1 MWLLNILSFMLE
13 KSTLRQIFIWL
24 PTRVGSDRCME
35 NKNIEKSRAMSDPAS
50 KKNIPNISKKII
62 LVLNF
67 VTYFFTLLADAQLTF
82 SSSRHR
88 ERRDMRERASG
99 AFLKTVGVDDD
110 AVRKGIWH
118 AKLLQTSYYS
128 YLSHIYTFS
137 TALLAVCWRVERN
150 NNKIDNRVKDVWE
163 CWRWWWR
170 AGWKGAKKSWRARK
184 KIRRN
189 TPNSNI
195 YERFFSEQR
204 MLVSTYIYVWQKFNF
219 KFIFLC
225 HIFPFHFSHPRSSRR
240 SETHFSY
247 QNVLVYC

>member
-1 MWLLNILSFMLE
+1 MYGEQKYWKIESDERPSQQKEHSKHQQKNNFGV
-13 KSTLRQIFIWL
+13 KFCYIFLHIACWC
-24 PTRVGSDRCME
+24 S
-35 NKNIEKSRAMSDPAS
+35 AH
-50 KKNIPNISKKII
+50 I
-62 LVLNF
+62 LV
-67 VTYFFTLLADAQLTF
+67 V
-82 SSSRHR
+82 SSPR
-88 ERRDMRERASG
+88 EEGYERASG

-137 TALLAVCWRVERN
+137 TALLAVCWRLERN